1 MVYADKES
9 ECLLYSS
16 EWNEEDDGKT
26 EDDDDERGQFNS
38 KQDAKRNKCEL
49 SSAYSP
55 LIKGLGLPLSPSPT
69 APALNH
75 RPPPTNTKTYQ
86 ALHTKCITSAY
97 HIICREY
104 PRGSY
109 LLPIRQPDRVQPSRD
124 KNAPA
129 HCKLHL
135 TARWRRATNVPERRK
150 SPGSRCK

>member
-55 LIKGLGLPLSPSPT
+55 LIKGLGLPLSQVRRRLPSTTGHP
-69 APALNH
+69 
-75 RPPPTNTKTYQ
+75 RQIQK
-86 ALHTKCITSAY
+86 HTKPCTQSVSQVRIISYAVGTLEG
-97 HIICREY
+97 HIYFPSGSQTEFSHRET
-104 PRGSY
+104 RTR
-109 LLPIRQPDRVQPSRD
+109 LLIA
-124 KNAPA
+124 N
-129 HCKLHL
+129 C
-135 TARWRRATNVPERRK
+135 T
-150 SPGSRCK
+150 